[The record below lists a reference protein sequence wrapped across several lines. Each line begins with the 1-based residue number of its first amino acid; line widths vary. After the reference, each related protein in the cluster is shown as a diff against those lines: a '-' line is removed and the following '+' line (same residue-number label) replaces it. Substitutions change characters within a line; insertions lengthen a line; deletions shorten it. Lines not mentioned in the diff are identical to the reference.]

1 MDIKITNLV
10 KFYTLLL
17 LAEKDKHGYEIIKE
31 ISDRTEKKVSPGQ
44 IYPFL
49 KLLEKRG
56 YIKSGERKER
66 EKKQY
71 KLTKEGKAFVQTML
85 VRFGDLVRL
94 AVEPHIEECAH
105 CGCKVYSGGYKKK
118 VKNQQ
123 LSFCCQYCAKS
134 FKM

>member
-1 MDIKITNLV
+1 MDIKITNMV

-17 LAEKDKHGYEIIKE
+17 LAERDKHGYEIIKE
-31 ISDRTEKKVSPGQ
+31 ISSRTGKTVSPGQ

-56 YIKSGERKER
+56 YIKSGEPTKRDKT
-66 EKKQY
+66 QY
-71 KLTKEGKAFVQTML
+71 RLTKDGKAFVQTML
-85 VRFGDLVRL
+85 ARFGDLVRL
-94 AVEPHIEECAH
+94 AVEPSIEECAH

-118 VKNQQ
+118 IKNRQ

-134 FKM
+134 FKI

>member
-17 LAEKDKHGYEIIKE
+17 LAEKEKHGYEIIKE
-31 ISDRTEKKVSPGQ
+31 ISNRTGKRVSPGQ

-49 KLLEKRG
+49 KMLEKKG
-56 YIKSGERKER
+56 YIKSGEPTER

-71 KLTKEGKAFVQTML
+71 KLTKDGKTFVQKML
-85 VRFGDLVRL
+85 GRFGDLVRL
-94 AVEPHIEECAH
+94 AVEPQIEECAH
-105 CGCKVYSGGYKKK
+105 CGCKVYGKAYKKK
-118 VKNQQ
+118 IKNQQ

-134 FKM
+134 FKV